1 MEAKFRIK
9 SYGYGELAQLYF
21 PNISKKSAS
30 AQLRRWIKLSETVLP
45 MLKSHGYK
53 PGLRLLTP
61 AHVKVIVE
69 EFGEPW
75 DCLTVSGFALVDFWK
90 PKTVC
95 QHLRLLIAQMFL
107 FALSAH

>member
-1 MEAKFRIK
+1 MEDKFKIK

-30 AQLRRWIKLSETVLP
+30 AQLRRWIKMSKAVMPLL
-45 MLKSHGYK
+45 LKLGYK

-69 EFGEPW
+69 EFGEP
-75 DCLTVSGFALVDFWK
+75 
-90 PKTVC
+90 
-95 QHLRLLIAQMFL
+95 
-107 FALSAH
+107 